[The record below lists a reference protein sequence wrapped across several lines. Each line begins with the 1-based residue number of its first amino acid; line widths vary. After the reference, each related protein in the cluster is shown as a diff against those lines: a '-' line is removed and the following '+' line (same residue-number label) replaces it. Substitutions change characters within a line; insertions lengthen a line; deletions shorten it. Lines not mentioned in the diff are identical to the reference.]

1 MGPARHLN
9 KGISKNLIKGSVQR
23 DERGVLSCIIREL
36 LVWDCGAGHSFFS
49 GISCRLVFYIFPF
62 PLVPA
67 KSIGYK
73 IVLWLNGGK
82 QFDTLMYN
90 LLVYHNQHLSS

>member
-1 MGPARHLN
+1 VVSSINPL
-9 KGISKNLIKGSVQR
+9 
-23 DERGVLSCIIREL
+23 L
-36 LVWDCGAGHSFFS
+36 LVSDCGAGHSFFS

-73 IVLWLNGGK
+73 IVLWLNGGE
-82 QFDTLMYN
+82 QFDTLMYH
-90 LLVYHNQHLSS
+90 LLVYYYQHLSPYTIGAENRRNQLMAQNG